1 MYFVYTL
8 YLCNQCLSPLSFWG
22 RIPLRRGVLDTTFCN
37 KVCQWIVTG
46 WWFFPA
52 TSTPVSSTNKTD
64 RHNLAEK
71 LLKVALNTITLTL
84 FLISLH
90 ILMFKILENSC
101 DIVVS
106 FREESVLNKTGKIQ
120 SLSQWAIV
128 YPP

>member
-1 MYFVYTL
+1 MYCFRENSNFPFS
-8 YLCNQCLSPLSFWG
+8 NQK
-22 RIPLRRGVLDTTFCN
+22 I
-37 KVCQWIVTG
+37 
-46 WWFFPA
+46 
-52 TSTPVSSTNKTD
+52 
-64 RHNLAEK
+64 
-71 LLKVALNTITLTL
+71 IT
-84 FLISLH
+84 LISLH

>member
-1 MYFVYTL
+1 
-8 YLCNQCLSPLSFWG
+8 
-22 RIPLRRGVLDTTFCN
+22 
-37 KVCQWIVTG
+37 VTG

-64 RHNLAEK
+64 CHNLAEK

-120 SLSQWAIV
+120 SLSQ
-128 YPP
+128 